1 VQLDLLANVL
11 LNKQIKKNIKFRLM
25 LLSIELID
33 CLKFSYFFVIKVHS
47 LNEPEKV
54 DPVKSFGEVI
64 EGDLDETESLDKACK
79 GVHTIVHM
87 AGNPDPS
94 AKWDE
99 LKKANIEG

>member
-1 VQLDLLANVL
+1 MSTSNSPRLVL
-11 LNKQIKKNIKFRLM
+11 VTGAAGLIGKCFAEQADKKKYKISF
-25 LLSIELID
+25 
-33 CLKFSYFFVIKVHS
+33 IKVHS